1 MAHGAASGCAGVAAG
16 YGVSNRSTSRCDG
29 DPRGLV
35 ELRRDSALSPLR
47 HRSRASQPLGHLPRD
62 LSPCVDRAFRL
73 ETVNRPPDP
82 RAFSLGLVGQIHSLG
97 KLEDVLELMGDVLER
112 PGIERNHYASDS
124 DTIFGDAESGL
135 GSKLQCFD
143 PWPEDGSR
151 RFATPRPRRC
161 CAPRS
166 KSCWPCLDY

>member
-1 MAHGAASGCAGVAAG
+1 MAHGDASGCAGVAAG

-29 DPRGLV
+29 DPGGATAR
-35 ELRRDSALSPLR
+35 LRAEPSSASIWGPSAT
-47 HRSRASQPLGHLPRD
+47 SRATCRPVSMRVASRNRKP
-62 LSPCVDRAFRL
+62 SA
-73 ETVNRPPDP
+73 RPPSLFA
-82 RAFSLGLVGQIHSLG
+82 RTRGQIQSLGE
-97 KLEDVLELMGDVLER
+97 LEDVLELMGDVLER

-124 DTIFGDAESGL
+124 DPIFGDAESGL
-135 GSKLQCFD
+135 GSKLRCFD

-151 RFATPRPRRC
+151 RFATPRLRRC